1 MGVRGRTRCRRI
13 IARYCT
19 LEGSRKALR
28 AYTTCYIIVCVREAL
43 KRIVWHGDSLERIRS
58 FPGDARQDAGYELE
72 RVQRNLEPR
81 DWKPMNAAGAG
92 VIEIRV
98 HAGGEYRVFYVAKFK
113 DAVHV
118 LHAFVKKTQKTRRA
132 EIELAAKRYREA
144 LEE

>member
-1 MGVRGRTRCRRI
+1 MG
-13 IARYCT
+13 
-19 LEGSRKALR
+19 
-28 AYTTCYIIVCVREAL
+28 EAL

-58 FPGDARQDAGYELE
+58 FPSVARQDAGFELE

-92 VIEIRV
+92 VVEIRV

-118 LHAFVKKTQKTRRA
+118 LHAFVKKTQKSRRA
-132 EIELAAKRYREA
+132 DIELAAKRYREA
-144 LEE
+144 VEE